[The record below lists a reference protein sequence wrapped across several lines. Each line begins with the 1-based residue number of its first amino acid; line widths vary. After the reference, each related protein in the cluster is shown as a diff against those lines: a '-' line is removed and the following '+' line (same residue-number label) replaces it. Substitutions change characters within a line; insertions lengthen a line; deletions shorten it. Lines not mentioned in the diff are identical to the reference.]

1 MTVRLDLTMET
12 LITLLQKRRINPL
25 FLCYDIMIKL
35 DNKKET
41 TKFKYYFLSIALKE
55 MPDD

>member
-1 MTVRLDLTMET
+1 MET

-25 FLCYDIMIKL
+25 FLCYDIRIKL

-41 TKFKYYFLSIALKE
+41 TKFK
-55 MPDD
+55 